1 MSGARTAVAGHVL
14 VVGGGSAGHVIP
26 ALPVIELLQ
35 DEGLQV
41 SFVGTDSGLEAQ
53 LTATSGADFYA
64 VSAGKLRRYWAWQN
78 VTDVFRIFLGIIQAL
93 LLIRRL
99 RPDVVFSKGGF
110 VSFPVVFA
118 AWLWRVPVVAHE
130 SDLTPGLA
138 NRLVL
143 PFVQTLCVS
152 FAQTA
157 AAASNNSATPG
168 RSSARKRRA
177 AKVVLTGTPLRDEI
191 VQGDAAKG
199 LSLLAL
205 QPPHKPLLIVTGGS
219 LGADALNAVI
229 RAALPQLTEQYVVL
243 HVCGAGKTVQLDLP
257 GYVQR
262 EYIDQG
268 WGDLLA
274 AADVVLSRAGA
285 NALFELLSL
294 GKLSVLV
301 PLPASASRGD
311 QIENAA
317 YAAQCGYSVVLPEAQ
332 LNVSALLQALAEV
345 EGRRDQFEAALAG
358 FQHPPAALAIAREI
372 KSAMGLQSAS

>member
-1 MSGARTAVAGHVL
+1 MGGAKRAVGGHVT

-26 ALPVIELLQ
+26 ALPVIKLLQ
-35 DEGLQV
+35 DAGLQV
-41 SFVGTDSGLEAQ
+41 SFIGTHSGLEAQ
-53 LTATSGADFYA
+53 LTAASGVDFYA
-64 VSAGKLRRYWAWQN
+64 VSAGKLRRYWSWQN
-78 VTDVFRIFLGIIQAL
+78 VTDVFRILVGVVQAL
-93 LLIRRL
+93 LLIGRL

-157 AAASNNSATPG
+157 DAAAKLSG
-168 RSSARKRRA
+168 RKRHA

-191 VQGDAAKG
+191 VHGDAVKG
-199 LSLLAL
+199 LAQLNLKS
-205 QPPHKPLLIVTGGS
+205 PHKPLLVVTGGS

-243 HVCGAGKTVQLDLP
+243 HVCGAGKTVQLDMP
-257 GYVQR
+257 GYIQR

-294 GKLSVLV
+294 GKLNVLV

-317 YAAQCGYSVVLPEAQ
+317 YAAQCGYSVVVPEAK
-332 LNVSALLQALAEV
+332 LNVATLLQALAEV
-345 EGRRDQFEAALAG
+345 DRQHPQLKAALAG
-358 FQHPPAALAIAREI
+358 FQHPPAALAIAQEI
-372 KSAMGLQSAS
+372 KSAMGLQTAS

>member
-1 MSGARTAVAGHVL
+1 MSGAMTAVAGHVL

-26 ALPVIELLQ
+26 ALPVIKLLQ

-53 LTATSGADFYA
+53 LTAASGADFYA
-64 VSAGKLRRYWAWQN
+64 VSAGKLRRYWSWQN
-78 VTDVFRIFLGIIQAL
+78 VTDVFRIFLGTIQAL

-130 SDLTPGLA
+130 SDLSPGLA

-157 AAASNNSATPG
+157 AAAS
-168 RSSARKRRA
+168 K
-177 AKVVLTGTPLRDEI
+177 KVVLTGTPLRDEI

-205 QPPHKPLLIVTGGS
+205 QPPCKPLLIVTGGS

-229 RAALPQLTEQYVVL
+229 REALPQLTEQYVVL

-262 EYIDQG
+262 EFIDQG

-332 LNVSALLQALAEV
+332 LNVAALLQALAEV